1 MSRTLLLDI
10 DGTLVDS
17 NDAHARAW
25 VTAFAGQGFSVSFE
39 QVRPL
44 MGMGGDQVVPRLT
57 GVHKDDPRFERL
69 TDGWKAGFE
78 SEFSGVRPF
87 AGTRQLIER
96 AQAAGWKVVV
106 ATSGQPDMAERLLRL
121 ADVSDLLP
129 ERVSSQEVEKSKPEP
144 DLMHA
149 ALQKV
154 DARPQD
160 AWMLG
165 DTRYDV
171 EAAHKAGVRCA
182 VVRLGGNTDLEGADR
197 IFGTLPEVADWLE
210 EEEVGSVRGQA
221 LL

>member
-25 VTAFAGQGFSVSFE
+25 VTAFAGQGFSVSFG

-44 MGMGGDQVVPRLT
+44 MGMGGDQLVPRLT
-57 GVHKDDPRFERL
+57 GIHKDDSRFERL
-69 TDGWKAGFE
+69 TDGWKASFE
-78 SEFSGVRPF
+78 SEFSGIRPF
-87 AGTRQLIER
+87 AGTRQLIEA

-106 ATSGQPDMAERLLRL
+106 ATSGEADMAERLLRL
-121 ADVSDLLP
+121 ADVADLLP
-129 ERVSSQEVEKSKPEP
+129 ERVSSKEVEQSKPEP

-154 DARPQD
+154 GARPQD

-165 DTRYDV
+165 DTRYDI
-171 EAAHKAGVRCA
+171 EAAHRAGVKCA
-182 VVRLGGNTDLEGADR
+182 VVRLGGNSGLEEAEQ
-197 IFGTLPEVADWLE
+197 IFGDLAEVTAWL
-210 EEEVGSVRGQA
+210 GTQ
-221 LL
+221 L